1 VRARSL
7 RGPRRAFSDVA
18 LSLRERTATPLA
30 EREGYKPTYETE
42 NQVARKSKEKKVE
55 MIGLIGI
62 GFDNE
67 DGHQRITKAEDIVL
81 VGGSEETHERMQD
94 VAIQVTESLKSKGKR
109 MKDAEPDEVI
119 EIVFKAMDK

>member
-1 VRARSL
+1 
-7 RGPRRAFSDVA
+7 
-18 LSLRERTATPLA
+18 
-30 EREGYKPTYETE
+30 
-42 NQVARKSKEKKVE
+42 VARKSKEKKVE